1 MSGKS
6 WAQTLLQAAVVV
18 VAMVAGGV
26 LAVNFAGG
34 DAPPVQTVA
43 TEAPAATLPVSF
55 AALGAPGATA
65 TATAAAAVSAETIVP
80 LADIVDDVRRSV
92 VSINVIEQGT
102 VQTRLGPRPFR
113 AASSGSGIVID
124 REGHI
129 LTNYHVVAGADEIA
143 VTLWDGTAVRAQLI
157 GVDPANDLAV
167 LKASFQPQRL
177 VPARLGDSDLVR
189 PGESVFAIGSPF
201 SFLFSVTQGIVSGVG
216 RETTTGT
223 SGRKIRGVIQTD
235 VAVNPGNSGGP
246 LFNAAGEVIGVTTA
260 IFNNNIEPDGSPSKV
275 FVGIGL
281 AIPINTVARFLPQL
295 IAGETITHPQ
305 LGISG
310 ITLSALNAPDARV
323 DVERGVYITS
333 VGPDSAAEI
342 AGLTADRCSCVSSRM
357 LGGGDVITAIDGA
370 AVTSFEHL
378 ARIVDSHDVGDV
390 ITLSVVRGGKAIE
403 IVATLLEWSD

>member
-6 WAQTLLQAAVVV
+6 WAQTLVQAAVVV

-34 DAPPVQTVA
+34 DAPPAQRVA

-55 AALGAPGATA
+55 AALGVPGA
-65 TATAAAAVSAETIVP
+65 TATAAAAVPAETVLS

-92 VSINVIEQGT
+92 VSISVVGEGT
-102 VQTRLGPRPFR
+102 VQTRLGPRQYR
-113 AASSGSGIVID
+113 SASSGSGIVID

-129 LTNYHVVAGADEIA
+129 LTNYHVIADADEIS

-177 VPARLGDSDLVR
+177 VPARFGDSDLVR

-223 SGRKIRGVIQTD
+223 TGRKIRGVIQTD

-260 IFNNNIEPDGSPSKV
+260 IFNNNLEPDGSPSKV

-281 AIPINTVARFLPQL
+281 AIPSNTVTRFLPQL

-305 LGISG
+305 LGIAG

-323 DVERGVYITS
+323 EVERGVYITS
-333 VGPDSAAEI
+333 VGLDSAAAI
-342 AGLTADRCSCVSSRM
+342 AGLREPDRDEGGIPS
-357 LGGGDVITAIDGA
+357 GGDVITAINGVP
-370 AVTSFEHL
+370 VTSIEEL

-403 IVATLLEWSD
+403 VVATLLAWED